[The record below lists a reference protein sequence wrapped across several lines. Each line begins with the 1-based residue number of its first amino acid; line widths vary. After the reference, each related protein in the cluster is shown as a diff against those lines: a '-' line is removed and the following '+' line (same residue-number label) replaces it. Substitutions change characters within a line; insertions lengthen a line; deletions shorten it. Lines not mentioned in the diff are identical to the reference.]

1 MPRRRNLAVWL
12 LVACGISLPSAPIA
26 AEEAA
31 STESATVK
39 KSKDNLHFNLPP
51 DWPIER
57 RGGITAPIPVEEY
70 LAKKFKE
77 LESKLND
84 MDQRLNSLDLRLRI
98 LEENAKK
105 NRQEQPQ

>member
-1 MPRRRNLAVWL
+1 MPQHRNRAVWL
-12 LVACGISLPSAPIA
+12 LVACGMSLPSAPIA

-57 RGGITAPIPVEEY
+57 RGGITAPIPIEEY

-84 MDQRLNSLDLRLRI
+84 MDQRLNGLDLRLRI
-98 LEENAKK
+98 IEEDAKK
-105 NRQEQPQ
+105 RRQEQPQ